1 MTRKAQRTQDDH
13 EDQDD
18 DKIRIDKWL
27 WAARFFKTR
36 NLAKQA
42 IEGGKIHCDGQ
53 RVKASKEAV
62 IGLALTIRQDLLEKV
77 VIIKALSDQRRGA
90 PEAALLYEETEESK
104 QKREQLAAE
113 RKAGLANFII
123 SDHKP
128 NKKERRQIHRF
139 QNKFLLD
146 ED

>member
-1 MTRKAQRTQDDH
+1 MNKQNNKTTS
-13 EDQDD
+13 EDD

-53 RVKASKEAV
+53 RIKASKEV
-62 IGLALTIRQDLLEKV
+62 TLGLVLSIRQDWDEKI
-77 VIIKALSDQRRGA
+77 VIVKGLSEQRRGA
-90 PEAALLYEETEESK
+90 AEAILLYEETADSIQARE
-104 QKREQLAAE
+104 KRSVE
-113 RKAGLANFII
+113 RKAGLGNFIV
-123 SDHKP
+123 SDHRP

-139 QNKFLLD
+139 QRVNFSESSD
-146 ED
+146 

>member
-1 MTRKAQRTQDDH
+1 MMNKKQI
-13 EDQDD
+13 EGEDD

-42 IEGGKIHCDGQ
+42 IDGGKIHCDGQ
-53 RVKASKEAV
+53 RIKASKEV
-62 IGLALTIRQDLLEKV
+62 VVGLTLCIRQDLDEKT
-77 VIIKALSDQRRGA
+77 VIVKALSDQRRGA

-104 QKREQLAAE
+104 TLREKRQAE
-113 RKAGLANFII
+113 RKAGLASFIV
-123 SDHKP
+123 SDHRP

-139 QNKFLLD
+139 QRVNLFDK

>member
-1 MTRKAQRTQDDH
+1 MTRKSQRTHEDDN
-13 EDQDD
+13 DQDD

-53 RVKASKEAV
+53 RVKASKEMAV
-62 IGLALTIRQDLLEKV
+62 GLELTIRQDLTEKI
-77 VIIKALSDQRRGA
+77 VIVKALSDQRRGA
-90 PEAALLYEETEESK
+90 PEAALLYEETESSK
-104 QKREQLAAE
+104 QKREKQSAD
-113 RKAGLANFII
+113 RKAGLANFIV

-139 QNKFLLD
+139 QNIFSVD
-146 ED
+146 E

>member
-1 MTRKAQRTQDDH
+1 MSKKNIDI
-13 EDQDD
+13 EEDD

-42 IEGGKIHCDGQ
+42 IDGGKIHCDGQ
-53 RVKASKEAV
+53 RIKASKEV
-62 IGLALTIRQDLLEKV
+62 TLGLVLTIRQDWDEKTV
-77 VIIKALSDQRRGA
+77 VVKALSDQRRGA
-90 PEAALLYEETEESK
+90 PEAALLYDETEDSK
-104 QKREQLAAE
+104 NLRTKRQAE
-113 RKAGLANFII
+113 RKAGLGAFIV
-123 SDHKP
+123 SDHRP

-139 QNKFLLD
+139 QRINLLNE